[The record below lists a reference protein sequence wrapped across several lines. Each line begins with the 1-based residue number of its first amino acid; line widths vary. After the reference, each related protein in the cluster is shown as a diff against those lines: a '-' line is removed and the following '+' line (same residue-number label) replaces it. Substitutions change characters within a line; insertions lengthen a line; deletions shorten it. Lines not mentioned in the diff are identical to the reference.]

1 MSLAGI
7 IRKGVSIADKVTKSV
22 QGDMTLEQWV
32 GQSVTGKPTYASPIT
47 VKCIEDDKQRTI
59 VTVAGQVIT
68 VMSTLTI
75 LEAIPENGTAGRKE
89 PIDPRDRITTPSGFV
104 GKVIDTPGSVVD
116 PGTNKGFIQ
125 QIMLGAR

>member
-7 IRKGVSIADKVTKSV
+7 IRKGVSIANKVTKSV
-22 QGDMTLEQWV
+22 QGDMILEQWV
-32 GQSVTGKPTYASPIT
+32 GQSVTGKPAYASPIT

-59 VTVAGQVIT
+59 VTAAGQVIT

-75 LEAIPENGTAGRKE
+75 LEAISENGTAGRKE
-89 PIDPRDRITTPSGFV
+89 PIDPRDRITTPSGFL